1 MKFSELNEKTTY
13 RGCQLNASQTN
24 PCSVMVNKVKRNPSF
39 KIEFCEVC
47 EKDSC
52 NGTSRI
58 KIFAPLFIL
67 MIYAVIKNSF
77 L

>member
-1 MKFSELNEKTTY
+1 MKLSELNEKTTY

-24 PCSVMVNKVKRNPSF
+24 PCTVMMNKAKNNPSF
-39 KIEFCEVC
+39 KIDFCEVC
-47 EKDSC
+47 EKDLC

-58 KIFAPLFIL
+58 KMFASLFIL
-67 MIYAVIKNSF
+67 IVYAVIKNSI